1 MASLLGDIGGT
12 NARFAIG
19 LADSDRDYARTY
31 RCADYRDL
39 ASIIDIFL
47 STLPEEL
54 KPRNGAI
61 CVAGPVKGPKAEMT
75 NLPWSVDAD
84 QLRVRFGLEFL
95 FLVNDFTAQA
105 MAIPHL
111 DNDDLFPLDCKKP
124 QPGCA
129 LAVLGPG
136 TGLGVSALV
145 PTSDGRWSP
154 LMTEGG
160 HVTMA
165 SRTEDEAR
173 VLSFLAQKFGHVS
186 AERVVS
192 GQGIE
197 NIYTALCELNGITC
211 SEVSARDVVEDVL
224 AGDGDMST
232 ETIKLFCGF
241 LGTVASNLA
250 LTVGAQGGVFLA
262 GGILP
267 RMPGIIAA
275 SNFRSRFEDKGRF
288 REYLSPIPVRIIMHH
303 YPAFLGLTAL
313 IRDRYSRN

>member
-145 PTSDGRWSP
+145 PTSDGQPDRRRSACFVFSGSEIWPCLCRKSRVRTGNREHLHSP
-154 LMTEGG
+154 
-160 HVTMA
+160 V
-165 SRTEDEAR
+165 
-173 VLSFLAQKFGHVS
+173 
-186 AERVVS
+186 
-192 GQGIE
+192 
-197 NIYTALCELNGITC
+197 
-211 SEVSARDVVEDVL
+211 
-224 AGDGDMST
+224 
-232 ETIKLFCGF
+232 
-241 LGTVASNLA
+241 
-250 LTVGAQGGVFLA
+250 
-262 GGILP
+262 
-267 RMPGIIAA
+267 
-275 SNFRSRFEDKGRF
+275 
-288 REYLSPIPVRIIMHH
+288 
-303 YPAFLGLTAL
+303 
-313 IRDRYSRN
+313 